1 LTYQRRYVTIQLSAT
16 VADKHKERKVDN
28 PNQPIIAV
36 NPQTG
41 EWEKVLDSQLPAAI
55 ARLGEATEIFRV
67 DNQTKVV
74 RRKDG
79 KLVIR
84 GISFPLLRN

>member
-1 LTYQRRYVTIQLSAT
+1 M
-16 VADKHKERKVDN
+16 DN

-36 NPQTG
+36 NPKTG

-67 DNQTKVV
+67 DPETKIV

-84 GISFPLLRN
+84 GVSFPLLRN

>member
-1 LTYQRRYVTIQLSAT
+1 M
-16 VADKHKERKVDN
+16 DN
-28 PNQPIIAV
+28 PNMPIIAV
-36 NPQTG
+36 NPKTG

-67 DNQTKVV
+67 DKETRVV
-74 RRKDG
+74 RRQDG

-84 GISFPLLRN
+84 GVSYPLLRN

>member
-1 LTYQRRYVTIQLSAT
+1 M
-16 VADKHKERKVDN
+16 DN

-41 EWEKVLDSQLPAAI
+41 EWEKVLDSQLSQAI

-79 KLVIR
+79 KLVLR
-84 GISFPLLRN
+84 GISFPLCRN

>member
-1 LTYQRRYVTIQLSAT
+1 M
-16 VADKHKERKVDN
+16 DN

-55 ARLGEATEIFRV
+55 KRLGEATEIFRV
-67 DNQTKVV
+67 NNQTKVV

-79 KLVIR
+79 KLILR
-84 GISFPLLRN
+84 GISFPLCRN

>member
-1 LTYQRRYVTIQLSAT
+1 M
-16 VADKHKERKVDN
+16 DN

-36 NPQTG
+36 NPKTG
-41 EWEKVLDSQLPAAI
+41 QWEKVLDSQLPAAI

-67 DNQTKVV
+67 DPETNIV

-84 GISFPLLRN
+84 GVSFPLLRN

>member
-1 LTYQRRYVTIQLSAT
+1 MPVHPYTTLSAMA
-16 VADKHKERKVDN
+16 ADKHKESNMDN
-28 PNQPIIAV
+28 PNQPILAV
-36 NPQTG
+36 NPKTG

-67 DNQTKVV
+67 DKETRVV
-74 RRKDG
+74 RRQDG

-84 GISFPLLRN
+84 GVSYPLLRN